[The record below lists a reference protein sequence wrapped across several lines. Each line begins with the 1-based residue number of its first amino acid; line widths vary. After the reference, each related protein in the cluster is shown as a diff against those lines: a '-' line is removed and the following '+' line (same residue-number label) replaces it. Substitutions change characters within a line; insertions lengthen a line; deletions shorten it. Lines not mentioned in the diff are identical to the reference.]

1 MREVLALDLLAD
13 ARVLAGMGG
22 LDRRVQRLNVMSVP
36 DVVRWTK
43 ENELLLTTG
52 YPLPKSAETLVQ
64 LLTDLDGRG
73 VAAVGIKYGS
83 YGPGLMP
90 EALQAADRLGL
101 PVIDIPEAVP
111 FDDLLSQVLS
121 RIANRQAAVLARTQR
136 IHEALLHIVLSGGSL
151 DDIVRELSAALAG
164 AGVICVDAAGLTLAQ
179 AADQVHWQRLRAD
192 DMLDADGIIAVSRLR
207 TSRKVVTAPVLAGAL
222 QHGHLVAV
230 PGAAALPAEA
240 EVMVQQSSMVAALEI
255 TKRLAVCS
263 AERHF
268 QSSALHEL
276 VTEGDRAVSDV
287 PSRAASFG
295 WDLDR
300 PLIVLV
306 ARPSRTSPDA
316 VRSELRLQHD
326 IDAWVNTVHRID
338 RRAAAGGL
346 GRDLVAVCG
355 ADQGPEATGR
365 AAGAFMRDTTRRAFS
380 VGVSE
385 VVTGA
390 NALPAGYRHARMA
403 LNTAQKASRPGLV
416 LAYEALG
423 LYRLLDAVTE
433 RAQQTFVDEVLGAV
447 LTRPADERAEL
458 LRTLDVLLAHQLNVA
473 GSARILHVHYNTM
486 RYRIGKLQRLIGPF
500 TDDNRLRLQLSVA
513 LEILR
518 MRQMPDAVA

>member
-1 MREVLALDLLAD
+1 M
-13 ARVLAGMGG
+13 LAGADG

-36 DVVRWTK
+36 DVARWTK

-64 LLTDLDGRG
+64 LLTELDSRG

-90 EALQAADRLGL
+90 EALRAADSLGL
-101 PVIDIPEAVP
+101 PIIDIPELVP
-111 FDDLLSQVLS
+111 FDDVLSQVLS
-121 RIANRQAAVLARTQR
+121 RIVNLQAAVLARTQR
-136 IHEALLHIVLSGGSL
+136 IHEALLHIFLSGGGL
-151 DDIVRELSAALAG
+151 EDIVRELSAALGG
-164 AGVICVDAAGLTLAQ
+164 AGVICVDVAGLTLAQ
-179 AADQVHWQRLRAD
+179 AADRLHWQRLRAG
-192 DMLDADGIIAVSRLR
+192 DMLDADDVIAVSRLR
-207 TSRKVVTAPVLAGAL
+207 TSRSVVIAPVLAGAL
-222 QHGHLVAV
+222 QHGYLVAV
-230 PGAAALPAEA
+230 PGPAELPAEA

-255 TKRLAVCS
+255 TKRLAVSS

-276 VTEGDRAVSDV
+276 VTDGGRAVGDA

-306 ARPSRTSPDA
+306 ARPSRSSAAPVQSD
-316 VRSELRLQHD
+316 LRLQHD
-326 IDAWVNTVHRID
+326 IEAWVNTLRRID
-338 RRAAAGGL
+338 PRAAAGGL

-355 ADQGPEATGR
+355 PGQGTEATGR
-365 AAGAFMRDTTRRAFS
+365 AVGAFMRDTTRRTFS

-390 NALPAGYRHARMA
+390 DAVPAGYRHARMA
-403 LNTAQKASRPGLV
+403 LNAAQKASPGLS
-416 LAYEALG
+416 LTYEALG
-423 LYRLLDAVTE
+423 LYRLLDTVTDQ
-433 RAQQTFVDEVLGAV
+433 AQQAFVDEVLGSV

-458 LRTLDVLLAHQLNVA
+458 LKTLEVLLAHQLNVA
-473 GSARILHVHYNTM
+473 ESARTLHVHYNTM
-486 RYRIGKLQRLIGPF
+486 RYRIGKLKRLVGPF
-500 TDDNRLRLQLSVA
+500 TEDDRLRLQLSVA